1 MRQIIIDCD
10 PGHDDAVAIFMALA
24 HKELFDL
31 KAVTTVCGNNTVD
44 KITNNAHYVLSTA
57 KATTIV
63 ARGADEPLV
72 NAPIISAEF
81 HGDSGMDGPT
91 LKVDRTSVE
100 AECSAVEMMVNIL
113 KEAEDKVTLVPLAP
127 LTNIA
132 LLIKAYPEYISK
144 IDSIVLMG
152 GGIAHGNITG
162 DAEFNI
168 YVDPEAAQIVYSS
181 GIPIVMCGLDVT
193 EQVEIKKE
201 EYEYLRAKGR
211 VGQVFC
217 ELMDFYIKGSPSFGA
232 TGCVMHD
239 PCAMAYLIQPELFTG
254 KKAKVSI
261 ELWDDNQRGKTV
273 ADYESHEANTLV
285 VLNAQA
291 KEVASLILK
300 SIEKLAEEVGH

>member
-24 HKELFDL
+24 HKDKFDL
-31 KAVTTVCGNNTVD
+31 KAVTTVCGNNTLD
-44 KITNNAHYVLSTA
+44 KVTNNAHYVLSTA
-57 KATTIV
+57 KAKTMV
-63 ARGADEPLV
+63 AKGADAPLI

-91 LKVDRTSVE
+91 LEVERTSIE
-100 AECSAVEMMVNIL
+100 AECSAVEAMVKIL
-113 KEAEDKVTLVPLAP
+113 KEAEDRVILVPLAP

-132 LLIKAYPEYISK
+132 LLIKAYPELVAK

-152 GGIAHGNITG
+152 GGIEHGNITE

-181 GIPIVMCGLDVT
+181 GISIVMCGLDVT
-193 EQVEIKKE
+193 EQVEIQAQ
-201 EYEYLRAKGR
+201 EYEYLRTKGR

-217 ELMDFYIKGSPSFGA
+217 ELMDFYIKGSPAFGA

-239 PCAMAYLIQPELFTG
+239 PCAMAYLISPELFTG
-254 KKAKVSI
+254 KKANVSI
-261 ELWDDNQRGKTV
+261 ELTGSRRGKTV
-273 ADYESHEANTLV
+273 ADYESDEANTLV
-285 VLNAQA
+285 VVAAEA
-291 KEVASLILK
+291 KEVGKVILD
-300 SIEKLAEEVGH
+300 SIEKLAEEVGN

>member
-1 MRQIIIDCD
+1 MRELIIDCD
-10 PGHDDAVAIFMALA
+10 PGHDDAVAIFMTLA
-24 HKELFDL
+24 HKDQFHL

-44 KITNNAHYVLSTA
+44 KITDNAHYILSTA
-57 KATTIV
+57 KAETIV
-63 ARGADEPLV
+63 AKGADSPLI
-72 NAPIISAEF
+72 NEPIISAEF

-91 LKVDRTSVE
+91 VKVERTSQE
-100 AECSAVEMMVNIL
+100 ADGSAVETMVKIL
-113 KEAEDKVTLVPLAP
+113 REAKDKVTLVPLAP

-132 LLIKAYPEYISK
+132 LLIKTYPELVAK

-152 GGIAHGNITG
+152 GGIDHGNITK

-193 EQVEIKKE
+193 EQVEIQQS
-201 EYEYLRAKGR
+201 EYEYLREKGN

-239 PCAMAYLIQPELFTG
+239 PCAMAYLINPDLFTG

-261 ELWDDNQRGKTV
+261 ELMDEAKRGKTV
-273 ADYESHEANTLV
+273 ADYESQEANTLV
-285 VLNAQA
+285 LLNADS
-291 KEVASLILK
+291 KEVGKLILNA
-300 SIEKLAEEVGH
+300 IEKLAEEVMK